1 MAAMFKAQTENWEE
15 TQEKMSQLVSPL
27 ADFISVVVLVLIS
40 TIISCITLFLDSEQ
54 RNAGIH

>member
-15 TQEKMSQLVSPL
+15 TQEKMSQLVSPPVN
-27 ADFISVVVLVLIS
+27 FICVVVLVLMS
-40 TIISCITLFLDSEQ
+40 TILSCITLFLDSEQ

>member
-27 ADFISVVVLVLIS
+27 REFHLCSSPFSNEHNSFMHNFVPR
-40 TIISCITLFLDSEQ
+40 F
-54 RNAGIH
+54 